1 MKKCLLLFPVLLLLQ
16 LPARAQAPLVLELS
30 HQKTTSLLF
39 PFSIKSVDRG
49 SPDVLA
55 QVPDA
60 VENILQVKA
69 ARAAIPETNLTVI
82 TADGSLYSFDVRYA
96 AAPPVTQLRLEAPT
110 AHAHPAR
117 FRHTPFHEAQLRSIT
132 GQLVSDERFYYG
144 IRAKD
149 GQAKARLEGVYL
161 HGNLLFLRVV
171 LSNQAAIPYELDFI
185 RFSVRDRKT
194 TRRTARQ
201 ETEITPVYVHGQ
213 EDQVLGTGY
222 QQVLVFALDK
232 FTLARDKVLFLELFE
247 RQGSR
252 HLQLRIKGRHLLQAA
267 ALTLLP

>member
-1 MKKCLLLFPVLLLLQ
+1 MKNCLFLLPFLLLGLTV
-16 LPARAQAPLVLELS
+16 RAQAPLLLELS

-39 PFSIKSVDRG
+39 PFAIKSVDRG

-69 ARAAIPETNLTVI
+69 ARAAMPETNLTVI
-82 TADGSLYSFDVRYA
+82 TADGALYSFDVRFA
-96 AAPPVTQLRLEAPT
+96 ASPLVTQLQLDAPT
-110 AHAHPAR
+110 AYAPPAR
-117 FRHTPFHEAQLRSIT
+117 FRNTPFHKPQLRSIT
-132 GQLVSDERFYYG
+132 SQLAGDGRFYYG

-149 GQAKARLEGVYL
+149 GLAKARLEGIYL
-161 HGNLLFLRVV
+161 HGNMLFLRVV
-171 LSNQAAIPYELDFI
+171 LSNQAALPYELDFI
-185 RFSVRDRKT
+185 RLSVRDRKT

-201 ETEITPVYVHGQ
+201 ETELTPAYVHGQ
-213 EDQVLGTGY
+213 EDPVLGAGY

-232 FTLARDKVLFLELFE
+232 FTLARDKALFLELFE

-252 HLQLRIKGRHLLQAA
+252 HLQLRIRGRHLLQAA
-267 ALTLLP
+267 TLTLLP